1 MKKPL
6 LVQIKTGLEYLS
18 SYDKQMEDF
27 VSKKPNRI
35 IKVEAFEN
43 QGQTYYKCDELDYWS
58 FTKQMIVNTNPTGKE
73 KASLYMQYMM
83 NGGTCVYGKYPRK
96 VFQGENGNFYIE
108 KDEND
113 ISKGVTLFTNLFCK
127 LEVA

>member
-6 LVQIKTGLEYLS
+6 LVQIKTGLEHLS

-35 IKVEAFEN
+35 I
-43 QGQTYYKCDELDYWS
+43 
-58 FTKQMIVNTNPTGKE
+58 
-73 KASLYMQYMM
+73 
-83 NGGTCVYGKYPRK
+83 
-96 VFQGENGNFYIE
+96 
-108 KDEND
+108 DEND